1 MKIKI
6 TYFIILIIIFLM
18 TAGGCMKIAV
28 RMSPQLLNNVSFSI
42 FEECDCTIAEQAI
55 PGNLKILEGLLKSDP
70 QHSDLLRLLAMGYC
84 GYSLLFIEGVDDDRA
99 SALYL
104 RAAGYGFKAAGFSGI
119 PSNMNSEVLIERLRI
134 LKNKENANAIIWA
147 TASWCLWINL
157 NIHKPEALAQLG
169 NAQLCI
175 DNLAEKY
182 PDLYFGLPNLLKA
195 LSHSVKP
202 SMFGGDF
209 DAAKKYYDDALL
221 SGKRM
226 FFLSQYYYARYYC
239 VGTQNKEM
247 FISLLNEIISSTIDY
262 PDDLCLINTVF
273 RKKAQILLNSIDEYF
288 I

>member
-1 MKIKI
+1 M
-6 TYFIILIIIFLM
+6 IIFLI

-28 RMSPQLLNNVSFSI
+28 RMSPSLLNNISLSI
-42 FEECDCTIAEQAI
+42 YEECDYAIAKQAL

-70 QHSDLLRLLAMGYC
+70 QNLDLLRLLSAGYC
-84 GYSLLFIEGVDDDRA
+84 GYSLFFIEGVDDESA
-99 SALYL
+99 SSLYL
-104 RAAGYGFKAAGFSGI
+104 RAASYGFKTAGFTGI
-119 PSNMNSEVLIERLRI
+119 PDNLNREELLERFICLEDKVNIEGFM
-134 LKNKENANAIIWA
+134 WA

-157 NIHKPEALAQLG
+157 NIHRPEAIAQLG

-175 DNLAEKY
+175 DKLAEKY
-182 PDLYFGLPNLLKA
+182 PDTFFALPCLLKA
-195 LSHSVKP
+195 LSNSVKP
-202 SMFGGDF
+202 AMLGGDF
-209 DAAKKYYDDALL
+209 ETAKKYYDNALL

-247 FISLLNEIISSTIDY
+247 FISLLNEIISGKIAY

-273 RKKAQILLNSIDEYF
+273 REKAKILLNNIDEYF